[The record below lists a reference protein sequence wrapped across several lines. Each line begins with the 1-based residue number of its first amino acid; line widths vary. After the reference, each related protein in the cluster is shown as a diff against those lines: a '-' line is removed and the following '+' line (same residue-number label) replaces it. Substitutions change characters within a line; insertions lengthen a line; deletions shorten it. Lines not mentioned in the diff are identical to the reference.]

1 MTTKNHLES
10 LPIAI
15 KARSRR
21 RKSRIEGNTG
31 TLRKHGIPWETQAT
45 GGNTPDLNKK
55 SSPQKSREI
64 GASRE
69 KVERKSGESREEVGR
84 KSGGSREE
92 VGRSRTE
99 KFGGMAPPDQGHIRI
114 ETVDQFSEET
124 GGIPPR

>member
-55 SSPQKSREI
+55 SSQQKSREI
-64 GASRE
+64 GA
-69 KVERKSGESREEVGR
+69 
-84 KSGGSREE
+84 SREE